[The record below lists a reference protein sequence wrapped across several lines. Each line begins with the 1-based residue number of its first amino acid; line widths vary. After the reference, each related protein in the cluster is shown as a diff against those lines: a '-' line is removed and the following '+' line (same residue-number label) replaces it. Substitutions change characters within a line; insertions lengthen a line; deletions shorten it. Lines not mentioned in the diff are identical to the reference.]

1 MEILLQMNT
10 TRDFI
15 IEKLSDM
22 HVLAKDVVFD
32 YLEVGNLNRQDI
44 SISTTSASCS
54 PPKFYSCSYY
64 SNTRCVTLAPITVTT
79 ATVVTRYTG
88 SCSSA
93 AAITASTRATCN
105 AATSSAAAAT
115 MSTAPSDGVCLHLC
129 VVLLAAVQDEVT
141 HRLEVAERHTSL
153 LVETQ
158 AADGAI
164 APSTRLGKG
173 RASSGQR
180 SPSSSSTSSEP
191 SVKDEESSS
200 SDDPS

>member
-1 MEILLQMNT
+1 MVVMQRGVLVTCDPATMEILLQMNT

-32 YLEVGNLNRQDI
+32 YLE
-44 SISTTSASCS
+44 
-54 PPKFYSCSYY
+54 
-64 SNTRCVTLAPITVTT
+64 
-79 ATVVTRYTG
+79 
-88 SCSSA
+88 
-93 AAITASTRATCN
+93 
-105 AATSSAAAAT
+105 
-115 MSTAPSDGVCLHLC
+115 
-129 VVLLAAVQDEVT
+129 DEVT